1 MSLFNTI
8 HRQQTRST
16 RPRRRSPGSGK
27 PIAPTTSMIS
37 TRFWEALDAGNLP
50 SVSYLKAPGYQDGHP
65 GYSDPLLEQEFVVE
79 TVNRLMRAPE
89 WQKMAIIIA
98 YDDSDGWYDHVMPP
112 VVNDSQT
119 AYDFMTAPGQSGTN
133 VPLGG
138 FQGRFS
144 FGPRMPLIVIS
155 PFAKENYVDHTTTDQ
170 SSIVRFIEDNW
181 ALGRIGDSSFDRAS
195 GTLLNMF
202 DFNDSSGGHREAVG
216 RRLIL
221 DPQTGQ
227 PAEK

>member
-1 MSLFNTI
+1 
-8 HRQQTRST
+8 
-16 RPRRRSPGSGK
+16 
-27 PIAPTTSMIS
+27 
-37 TRFWEALDAGNLP
+37 LDAGNLP

-79 TVNRLMRAPE
+79 TVNRLMHSPE
-89 WQKMAIIIA
+89 WQNMAIIVA

-119 AYDFMTAPGQSGTN
+119 AYDFMTASGQSAAN
-133 VPLGG
+133 APLGG
-138 FQGRFS
+138 YQARFS

-170 SSIVRFIEDNW
+170 SSIVGFIEDNW
-181 ALGRIGDSSFDRAS
+181 ALGRIGDSSFDRYS
-195 GTLLNMF
+195 GPLLNLF
-202 DFNDSSGGHREAVG
+202 DFNDSAGGHREPDA

-227 PAEK
+227 PVEN